1 MNWGELTY
9 LFLKNIHGVTS
20 ATNKS
25 VEDSTEKENVKINSV
40 FPPKSTKAQKYKND
54 HGKQKMFRTLACK
67 WIVKNTR
74 PLSIV
79 EDEAFRDMIE
89 LADPKLSVPC
99 SSTVTREIKKM
110 YNLQVDKTTELF
122 KGIDYFWAT
131 TDAGTSYAGKMF
143 IDVNVHWISKDY
155 KMK

>member
-1 MNWGELTY
+1 
-9 LFLKNIHGVTS
+9 
-20 ATNKS
+20 
-25 VEDSTEKENVKINSV
+25 
-40 FPPKSTKAQKYKND
+40 
-54 HGKQKMFRTLACK
+54 MFRTLACK

-79 EDEAFRDMIE
+79 EDEAFQDMIE
-89 LADPKLSVPC
+89 LADPKLTVPC

-143 IDVNVHWISKDY
+143 IDVNVH
-155 KMK
+155 